1 MTTPMIRTTALAVM
15 LAVGATISAASIPQ
29 RASADTNTT
38 IAIAAA
44 AIVGALL
51 IDSNNRPY
59 YVRNNH
65 RYYVSNGVAQYY
77 YAHQDPVYYRAHSGQ
92 WNSNPR
98 GFAQGWQQYHQGR
111 GHRRPP
117 GA

>member
-1 MTTPMIRTTALAVM
+1 MTTPMIRTTALAVL

-29 RASADTNTT
+29 RASANSTTT

-51 IDSNNRPY
+51 IDSSNRPY
-59 YVRNNH
+59 YVRNNR
-65 RYYVSNGVAQYY
+65 RYYVSNNVAQYY
-77 YAHQDPVYYRAHSGQ
+77 YQHQDPVYYRAHSGQ
-92 WNSNPR
+92 WYGNRR

-111 GHRRPP
+111 GRRRPP
-117 GA
+117 G